1 MDLEVVGRH
10 ALLFDDD
17 AMASFVNS
25 PEALVDWNSL
35 SIDRYDVR
43 HLLSG
48 PPPPRKR
55 RRHLPSSS
63 VTSDDTLES
72 DLDRERFLD
81 LPPSPSLL
89 YQEDGDNDEEPA
101 ASGGLYNAVSFSYGN
116 TGESNE
122 QKDADVESSFRPPF
136 PVPETLLQNLPPTEK
151 VHQIMART
159 ALFVSKHGG
168 QSEIVLRVKQ
178 GDNPT
183 FGFLMPDHPLHPYF
197 RFLVDHQELLSS
209 NSVDE
214 GKADGANDQASS
226 ARGGALS
233 LLGTVYGSGEDEDG
247 ETENA
252 TEVERKESVGPG
264 VAIDK
269 TSTDG
274 PEQKE
279 SSLSVNRKDDTVTK
293 HSTPLMEKTSVIKRN
308 QSLTTVKAG
317 TMTALKKESDASA
330 AEKSRASS
338 LPPTSKVELPVV
350 EPPSD
355 LKRVVDKIVEF
366 ILRNGRQFEAV
377 LVEQDVKHGRFPFLL
392 PSNLYHPYYLE
403 ALQKAEKSKLPGKAF
418 MSEKH
423 DSSGRGVEK
432 KAVSSRESDS
442 ASVGSDIPCNP
453 DRKEKFKMVIS
464 KSKKDGQDPPS
475 KASQPQ
481 IGVSVDAAAA
491 AAILQAAT
499 RGIKK
504 PNLEILSKTSLN
516 SSGQVPTSEGGH
528 APSFGSFHSSQPQSS
543 EQKPGHKGEPSVS
556 GPVAN
561 AIAKTAAIA
570 AASEADSS
578 EACLTKEEKLKAER
592 LKRAKMFA
600 ALIKSGS
607 APLKTEA
614 LRGLSAEP
622 ADLGGICSGVEGA
635 LGKEREGS
643 SVALD
648 VDPYNKTE
656 KHEKMNSGIDQ
667 NERRSKRKYR
677 SRSKRHEADS
687 EQEEEQEEREE
698 KVRDGHSS
706 KKRSHHHSR
715 DRRKHRKRHSSSKHR
730 DSRHRHKHDSS
741 TDDER
746 SHKSDNSD
754 SNHHHSRNRRKR
766 DTSLDTEHHRPGCGN
781 KHSGSSEDEH
791 QPSEHH
797 HRHDNS
803 SGDEYQRSRH
813 RHKRHRSSDD
823 EYNPRRRSHS
833 GREAELE
840 EGEIYAKSDQSKL
853 SEGNVASREASADVS
868 RPDVVEGKAS
878 MPSATATTTTT
889 ISNDLRAKIRAMLM
903 ATL

>member
-17 AMASFVNS
+17 AMAAFVNS

-35 SIDRYDVR
+35 AIDRYDVR

-55 RRHLPSSS
+55 RRHLSSPS
-63 VTSDDTLES
+63 VTADDTLES
-72 DLDRERFLD
+72 DLDRERYLD
-81 LPPSPSLL
+81 LPPPSPSLPD
-89 YQEDGDNDEEPA
+89 QQDGENNEEPA
-101 ASGGLYNAVSFSYGN
+101 AAGGLYNAVSFSYGN

-136 PVPETLLQNLPPTEK
+136 PVPETLLQNLPPTKK

-159 ALFVSKHGG
+159 AIFVSKHGG

-183 FGFLMPDHPLHPYF
+183 FGFLMPDHRLHPYF

-209 NSVDE
+209 NSIDE
-214 GKADGANDQASS
+214 ESKADGSLDQASS
-226 ARGGALS
+226 GRGGGALS
-233 LLGTVYGSGEDEDG
+233 LLGTVYGTGEDEDG

-252 TEVERKESVGPG
+252 TEAKRMESG
-264 VAIDK
+264 VAINK
-269 TSTDG
+269 NSTDG
-274 PEQKE
+274 PDQKE
-279 SSLSVNRKDDTVTK
+279 SSLSVSRKDDTVTK
-293 HSTPLMEKTSVIKRN
+293 YLAPLKEKASLIKRN
-308 QSLTTVKAG
+308 QSITSVKPG
-317 TMTALKKESDASA
+317 PMTGLKKESDASA

-338 LPPTSKVELPVV
+338 LPPISKVEIPVV

-403 ALQKAEKSKLPGKAF
+403 ALQKAEKSKLPGKGF
-418 MSEKH
+418 ISEKH

-432 KAVSSRESDS
+432 KAASSRESDS
-442 ASVGSDIPCNP
+442 ASLGSDIPYNS
-453 DRKEKFKMVIS
+453 DRKGKFKMVIS

-475 KASQPQ
+475 SKATQPQ
-481 IGVSVDAAAA
+481 IGVSVDAAAT

-516 SSGQVPTSEGGH
+516 GSSQVPTSEDGH
-528 APSFGSFHSSQPQSS
+528 VPS
-543 EQKPGHKGEPSVS
+543 S
-556 GPVAN
+556 GQVAN

-607 APLKTEA
+607 APLKTES

-622 ADLGGICSGVEGA
+622 PELGVCGSGAEGGS
-635 LGKEREGS
+635 LSVKEREGS
-643 SVALD
+643 SGAMD
-648 VDPYNKTE
+648 TDTCDKN
-656 KHEKMNSGIDQ
+656 EKMNSGIHH

-677 SRSKRHEADS
+677 SRSKRHEAVS
-687 EQEEEQEEREE
+687 GQEEEEQEEKED
-698 KVRDGHSS
+698 KVRDGHLGR
-706 KKRSHHHSR
+706 KRRSHHQSR

-741 TDDER
+741 TDDEQ
-746 SHKSDNSD
+746 SHKSDHSD
-754 SNHHHSRNRRKR
+754 SDCLHSRHIRKR
-766 DTSLDTEHHRPGCGN
+766 DCPSDSGHQRSRCR
-781 KHSGSSEDEH
+781 GSSEDEH
-791 QPSEHH
+791 HPSQHRRKHDSSSENEH
-797 HRHDNS
+797 R
-803 SGDEYQRSRH
+803 RSRH
-813 RHKRHRSSDD
+813 RHKHHRSSDD
-823 EYNPRRRSHS
+823 EYNHRRKRSHA
-833 GREAELE
+833 GKEVELE

-853 SEGNVASREASADVS
+853 SEGNVASREASADIS
-868 RPDVVEGKAS
+868 NLDAAEGRAS
-878 MPSATATTTTT
+878 SVPSTTTTV
-889 ISNDLRAKIRAMLM
+889 SNDLRAKIRAMLM

>member
-55 RRHLPSSS
+55 RRYLSSPL
-63 VTSDDTLES
+63 VAADDTLES
-72 DLDRERFLD
+72 DLDRERYLD
-81 LPPSPSLL
+81 LPPPSLSMPD
-89 YQEDGDNDEEPA
+89 QEDGDNDEEPL

-136 PVPETLLQNLPPTEK
+136 PVPTTLLQNLPPTEK
-151 VHQIMART
+151 IHQIIART

-197 RFLVDHQELLSS
+197 RYLVDHQELLSS
-209 NSVDE
+209 NSIDE
-214 GKADGANDQASS
+214 GGKANGAHNQASS
-226 ARGGALS
+226 VRGGALS

-247 ETENA
+247 EMENA
-252 TEVERKESVGPG
+252 AEVKRTESVRAG

-269 TSTDG
+269 TSTDYLV
-274 PEQKE
+274 QKE
-279 SSLSVNRKDDTVTK
+279 SSSSVNRKDDTVTK
-293 HSTPLMEKTSVIKRN
+293 HSAPLKEKASVIKRN
-308 QSLTTVKAG
+308 QSITTVKAG
-317 TMTALKKESDASA
+317 TMTGQKIESDASA

-338 LPPTSKVELPVV
+338 LPPTLKVELPVV

-418 MSEKH
+418 VSEKH
-423 DSSGRGVEK
+423 DSSGCGVEK
-432 KAVSSRESDS
+432 KAASSRESDS
-442 ASVGSDIPCNP
+442 ASVGSDIPYNS

-464 KSKKDGQDPPS
+464 KSMKDGQDPPS

-516 SSGQVPTSEGGH
+516 GSTQVPTSEDRH
-528 APSFGSFHSSQPQSS
+528 APIFGSCHLSQLQNS
-543 EQKPGHKGEPSVS
+543 EGKPGQKGEPNVS

-578 EACLTKEEKLKAER
+578 EARLSKEEKLKAER

-607 APLKTEA
+607 TPLKTEA
-614 LRGLSAEP
+614 LHGLSAESP
-622 ADLGGICSGVEGA
+622 DSWVCGSGFVGGF
-635 LGKEREGS
+635 GKEREDR
-643 SVALD
+643 SVTLD
-648 VDPYNKTE
+648 VNTCEKNE
-656 KHEKMNSGIDQ
+656 KHEKMNSDIDH

-677 SRSKRHEADS
+677 SRSERYEADS
-687 EQEEEQEEREE
+687 GQEEQEKEE
-698 KVRDGHSS
+698 KVRDGHSG
-706 KKRSHHHSR
+706 KKRRSHHHSR

-730 DSRHRHKHDSS
+730 DSRHQHKHDSS

-746 SHKSDNSD
+746 SHKYDDLDSDR
-754 SNHHHSRNRRKR
+754 HHSQHRRKR
-766 DTSLDTEHHRPGCGN
+766 DTSIDMEHRKPGCGN
-781 KHSGSSEDEH
+781 RHSGSSEDEH
-791 QPSEHH
+791 WPSEHCH
-797 HRHDNS
+797 KHDNS
-803 SGDEYQRSRH
+803 SGDEYQHSGH
-813 RHKRHRSSDD
+813 WHKRHRSSDD
-823 EYNPRRRSHS
+823 EYHHQRRRSYA
-833 GREAELE
+833 GREVVLE
-840 EGEIYAKSDQSKL
+840 EGEIYGKLEQSKL
-853 SEGNVASREASADVS
+853 NEGNVSSREASVDISNPEAA
-868 RPDVVEGKAS
+868 EGMASS
-878 MPSATATTTTT
+878 MPSATTT
-889 ISNDLRAKIRAMLM
+889 ISNDFRAKIRAMLM

>member
-17 AMASFVNS
+17 AMAAFVNS
-25 PEALVDWNSL
+25 PAALVDWNSL
-35 SIDRYDVR
+35 AIDRYDVR

-55 RRHLPSSS
+55 RRHLSSPS
-63 VTSDDTLES
+63 VTADDTLES
-72 DLDRERFLD
+72 DLDRERYLD
-81 LPPSPSLL
+81 LPPPSPSLPD
-89 YQEDGDNDEEPA
+89 QQDGENNEEPA
-101 ASGGLYNAVSFSYGN
+101 AAGGLYNAVSFSYGN

-159 ALFVSKHGG
+159 AIFVRKHGG

-183 FGFLMPDHPLHPYF
+183 FGFLMPDHRLHPYF

-209 NSVDE
+209 NSIDE
-214 GKADGANDQASS
+214 ESKADGSLDQASS
-226 ARGGALS
+226 GRGGGALS

-252 TEVERKESVGPG
+252 TEAKRMESG
-264 VAIDK
+264 VAINK
-269 TSTDG
+269 NSTDG
-274 PEQKE
+274 PDQKE
-279 SSLSVNRKDDTVTK
+279 SSLSVSRKDDTVTK
-293 HSTPLMEKTSVIKRN
+293 HLAPLKEKASLIKRN
-308 QSLTTVKAG
+308 QSITSVKPGTLTG
-317 TMTALKKESDASA
+317 LKKESDASA
-330 AEKSRASS
+330 SEKSRASS
-338 LPPTSKVELPVV
+338 LPPISKVEIPVV

-403 ALQKAEKSKLPGKAF
+403 ALQKAQKSKLPGKGF
-418 MSEKH
+418 ISEKH

-432 KAVSSRESDS
+432 KAASSRESDS
-442 ASVGSDIPCNP
+442 ASLGSDIPYNS
-453 DRKEKFKMVIS
+453 DRKGKFKMVIS

-475 KASQPQ
+475 SKATQPQ

-516 SSGQVPTSEGGH
+516 GSSQVPTSEDGH
-528 APSFGSFHSSQPQSS
+528 VPS
-543 EQKPGHKGEPSVS
+543 S
-556 GPVAN
+556 GQVAN

-607 APLKTEA
+607 APLKTES

-622 ADLGGICSGVEGA
+622 PELGVCGSGAEGGS
-635 LGKEREGS
+635 LSVKEREGS
-643 SVALD
+643 SGAMD
-648 VDPYNKTE
+648 IDTCDKN
-656 KHEKMNSGIDQ
+656 EKMNSGIHQ

-677 SRSKRHEADS
+677 SRSKRHEAAS
-687 EQEEEQEEREE
+687 GQEEEEEEE
-698 KVRDGHSS
+698 KEDKGRDGHSGR
-706 KKRSHHHSR
+706 KRRSHHQSR

-741 TDDER
+741 TDDEQ
-746 SHKSDNSD
+746 SHKSDHSD
-754 SNHHHSRNRRKR
+754 SDCLHSRHIRKR
-766 DTSLDTEHHRPGCGN
+766 DCPSDSEHQRSRCR
-781 KHSGSSEDEH
+781 GSSEDEH
-791 QPSEHH
+791 HPSQ
-797 HRHDNS
+797 HRHKHDS
-803 SGDEYQRSRH
+803 SSENEHRRSRH
-813 RHKRHRSSDD
+813 RHKHHRSSDD
-823 EYNPRRRSHS
+823 EYNHRRKRSHA
-833 GREAELE
+833 GKEVELE

-853 SEGNVASREASADVS
+853 SEGNVASREASADIS
-868 RPDVVEGKAS
+868 NLDAAEGRAS
-878 MPSATATTTTT
+878 SVPSTTTTV
-889 ISNDLRAKIRAMLM
+889 SDDLRAKIRAMLM

>member
-17 AMASFVNS
+17 AMAAFVNS

-35 SIDRYDVR
+35 AIDRYDVR

-55 RRHLPSSS
+55 RRHLSSPS
-63 VTSDDTLES
+63 VTADDTLES
-72 DLDRERFLD
+72 DLDRERYHD
-81 LPPSPSLL
+81 LPPPSPSLPD
-89 YQEDGDNDEEPA
+89 QQDGENNEEPA
-101 ASGGLYNAVSFSYGN
+101 AAGGLYNAVSFSYGN

-159 ALFVSKHGG
+159 AKFVSKHGG

-183 FGFLMPDHPLHPYF
+183 FGFLMPDHRLHPYF

-209 NSVDE
+209 NSIDE
-214 GKADGANDQASS
+214 ESKADGSLDQASS
-226 ARGGALS
+226 GRGGGALS

-252 TEVERKESVGPG
+252 TEAKRMESG
-264 VAIDK
+264 VAINK
-269 TSTDG
+269 NSTDG
-274 PEQKE
+274 PDQKE
-279 SSLSVNRKDDTVTK
+279 SSLSVSRKDDTVTK
-293 HSTPLMEKTSVIKRN
+293 HLAPLKEKASLIKRN
-308 QSLTTVKAG
+308 QSITSVKPGTLTG
-317 TMTALKKESDASA
+317 LKKESDASA
-330 AEKSRASS
+330 SEKSRASS
-338 LPPTSKVELPVV
+338 LPPISKVEIPVV

-403 ALQKAEKSKLPGKAF
+403 ALQKAEKSKLPGKGF
-418 MSEKH
+418 ISEKH

-432 KAVSSRESDS
+432 KAASSRESDS
-442 ASVGSDIPCNP
+442 ASLGSDIPYNS
-453 DRKEKFKMVIS
+453 DRKGKFKMVIS

-475 KASQPQ
+475 SKATQPQ

-516 SSGQVPTSEGGH
+516 GSSQVPTSEDGH
-528 APSFGSFHSSQPQSS
+528 VPS
-543 EQKPGHKGEPSVS
+543 S
-556 GPVAN
+556 GQVAN

-607 APLKTEA
+607 APLKTES

-622 ADLGGICSGVEGA
+622 PELGVCGSGAEGGS
-635 LGKEREGS
+635 LSVKEREGS
-643 SVALD
+643 SGAMD
-648 VDPYNKTE
+648 IDTCDKN
-656 KHEKMNSGIDQ
+656 EKMNSGIHH

-677 SRSKRHEADS
+677 SRSKRHEAAS
-687 EQEEEQEEREE
+687 GQEEEEEEE
-698 KVRDGHSS
+698 KEDKVRDGHSGR
-706 KKRSHHHSR
+706 KRRSHHQSR

-746 SHKSDNSD
+746 SRKSDHSD
-754 SNHHHSRNRRKR
+754 SDCLHSRHIRKR
-766 DTSLDTEHHRPGCGN
+766 DCPSDSEHQRSRCR
-781 KHSGSSEDEH
+781 GSSEDEH
-791 QPSEHH
+791 HPSQ
-797 HRHDNS
+797 HRHKHDS
-803 SGDEYQRSRH
+803 SSENEHRRSRH
-813 RHKRHRSSDD
+813 RHKHHRSSDD
-823 EYNPRRRSHS
+823 EYNHRRKRSHA
-833 GREAELE
+833 GKEVELE

-853 SEGNVASREASADVS
+853 SEGNVASREASADIS
-868 RPDVVEGKAS
+868 NLDAAEGRAS
-878 MPSATATTTTT
+878 SVPSTTTTV
-889 ISNDLRAKIRAMLM
+889 SNDLRAKIRAMLM

>member
-17 AMASFVNS
+17 AMAAFVNS

-35 SIDRYDVR
+35 AIDRYDVR

-55 RRHLPSSS
+55 RRHLSSPSL
-63 VTSDDTLES
+63 TADDMLES
-72 DLDRERFLD
+72 DLDRERYLD
-81 LPPSPSLL
+81 LPPPSPSLPD
-89 YQEDGDNDEEPA
+89 QQDGENNEEPA
-101 ASGGLYNAVSFSYGN
+101 AAAGLYNAVSFSYGN

-159 ALFVSKHGG
+159 AIFVSKHGG

-183 FGFLMPDHPLHPYF
+183 FGFLMPDHRLHPYF

-209 NSVDE
+209 NSIDE
-214 GKADGANDQASS
+214 ESKADGSLDQASS
-226 ARGGALS
+226 GRGGGALS

-252 TEVERKESVGPG
+252 TEAKRMESG
-264 VAIDK
+264 VAINK
-269 TSTDG
+269 NSTDG
-274 PEQKE
+274 PDQKE
-279 SSLSVNRKDDTVTK
+279 SSLSVSRKDDTVTK
-293 HSTPLMEKTSVIKRN
+293 HLAPLKEKASLIKRN
-308 QSLTTVKAG
+308 QSVTSVKLG
-317 TMTALKKESDASA
+317 TMTGLKKESDASA

-338 LPPTSKVELPVV
+338 LPPISKVEIPVV

-403 ALQKAEKSKLPGKAF
+403 ALQKAEKSKLPGKGF
-418 MSEKH
+418 ISEKH

-432 KAVSSRESDS
+432 KAASSRESDS
-442 ASVGSDIPCNP
+442 ASLGSDIPYNS
-453 DRKEKFKMVIS
+453 DRKGKFKMVIS

-475 KASQPQ
+475 SKATQPQ

-516 SSGQVPTSEGGH
+516 GSSQVPTSKDGH
-528 APSFGSFHSSQPQSS
+528 VPS
-543 EQKPGHKGEPSVS
+543 S
-556 GPVAN
+556 GQVAN
-561 AIAKTAAIA
+561 AIAKTAAIV

-607 APLKTEA
+607 APLKTES

-622 ADLGGICSGVEGA
+622 PELGVCGSGAEGGS
-635 LGKEREGS
+635 LSVKEREGS
-643 SVALD
+643 SGAMD
-648 VDPYNKTE
+648 IDTCDKN
-656 KHEKMNSGIDQ
+656 EKMNSGIHH

-677 SRSKRHEADS
+677 SRSKRHEAVS
-687 EQEEEQEEREE
+687 GQEEEEQEEKED
-698 KVRDGHSS
+698 KVRDGHSGR
-706 KKRSHHHSR
+706 KRRSHHQSR

-741 TDDER
+741 TDDEQ
-746 SHKSDNSD
+746 SHKSDHSD
-754 SNHHHSRNRRKR
+754 SDCLHSRHIRKR
-766 DTSLDTEHHRPGCGN
+766 DCPSDSEHQRSRCR
-781 KHSGSSEDEH
+781 GSSEDEH
-791 QPSEHH
+791 HPSQ
-797 HRHDNS
+797 HRHKHDS
-803 SGDEYQRSRH
+803 SSENEHRRSRH
-813 RHKRHRSSDD
+813 RHKHHRSSDD
-823 EYNPRRRSHS
+823 EYNHRQKRPHA
-833 GREAELE
+833 GKEVELE

-853 SEGNVASREASADVS
+853 SEGNVASREASADIS
-868 RPDVVEGKAS
+868 NLDAAEGRAS
-878 MPSATATTTTT
+878 SVPSTTTTV
-889 ISNDLRAKIRAMLM
+889 SNDLRAKIRAMLM

>member
-1 MDLEVVGRH
+1 M
-10 ALLFDDD
+10 
-17 AMASFVNS
+17 
-25 PEALVDWNSL
+25 
-35 SIDRYDVR
+35 
-43 HLLSG
+43 
-48 PPPPRKR
+48 
-55 RRHLPSSS
+55 
-63 VTSDDTLES
+63 
-72 DLDRERFLD
+72 RF
-81 LPPSPSLL
+81 
-89 YQEDGDNDEEPA
+89 EETNGENNEEPA
-101 ASGGLYNAVSFSYGN
+101 AAGGLYNAVSFSYGN

-136 PVPETLLQNLPPTEK
+136 PVPETLLQNLPPTKK

-159 ALFVSKHGG
+159 AIFVSKHGG

-183 FGFLMPDHPLHPYF
+183 FGFLMPDHRLHPYF

-209 NSVDE
+209 NSIDE
-214 GKADGANDQASS
+214 ESKADGSLDQASS
-226 ARGGALS
+226 GRGGGALS
-233 LLGTVYGSGEDEDG
+233 LLGTVYGTGEDEDG

-252 TEVERKESVGPG
+252 TEAKRMESG
-264 VAIDK
+264 VAINK
-269 TSTDG
+269 NSTDG
-274 PEQKE
+274 PDQKE
-279 SSLSVNRKDDTVTK
+279 SSLSVSRKDDTVTK
-293 HSTPLMEKTSVIKRN
+293 YLAPLKEKASLIKRN
-308 QSLTTVKAG
+308 QSITSVKPG
-317 TMTALKKESDASA
+317 PMTGLKKESDASA

-338 LPPTSKVELPVV
+338 LPPISKVEIPVV

-403 ALQKAEKSKLPGKAF
+403 ALQKAEKSKLPGKGF
-418 MSEKH
+418 ISEKH

-432 KAVSSRESDS
+432 KAASSRESDS
-442 ASVGSDIPCNP
+442 ASLGSDIPYNS
-453 DRKEKFKMVIS
+453 DRKGKFKMVIS

-475 KASQPQ
+475 SKATQPQ
-481 IGVSVDAAAA
+481 IGVSVDAAAT

-516 SSGQVPTSEGGH
+516 GSSQVPTSEDGH
-528 APSFGSFHSSQPQSS
+528 VPS
-543 EQKPGHKGEPSVS
+543 S
-556 GPVAN
+556 GQVAN

-607 APLKTEA
+607 APLKTES

-622 ADLGGICSGVEGA
+622 PELGVCGSGAEGGS
-635 LGKEREGS
+635 LSVKEREGS
-643 SVALD
+643 SGAMD
-648 VDPYNKTE
+648 TDTCDKN
-656 KHEKMNSGIDQ
+656 EKMNSGIHH

-677 SRSKRHEADS
+677 SRSKRHEAVS
-687 EQEEEQEEREE
+687 GQEEEEQEEKED
-698 KVRDGHSS
+698 KVRDGHLGR
-706 KKRSHHHSR
+706 KRRSHHQSR

-741 TDDER
+741 TDDEQ
-746 SHKSDNSD
+746 SHKSDHSD
-754 SNHHHSRNRRKR
+754 SDCLHSRHIRKR
-766 DTSLDTEHHRPGCGN
+766 DCPSDSGHQRSRCR
-781 KHSGSSEDEH
+781 GSSEDEH
-791 QPSEHH
+791 HPSQHRRKHDSSSENEH
-797 HRHDNS
+797 R
-803 SGDEYQRSRH
+803 RSRH
-813 RHKRHRSSDD
+813 RHKHHRSSDD
-823 EYNPRRRSHS
+823 EYNHRRKRSHA
-833 GREAELE
+833 GKEVELE

-853 SEGNVASREASADVS
+853 SEGNVASREASADIS
-868 RPDVVEGKAS
+868 NLDAAEGRAS
-878 MPSATATTTTT
+878 SVPSTTTTV
-889 ISNDLRAKIRAMLM
+889 SNDLRAKIRAMLM

>member
-17 AMASFVNS
+17 AMASFINS

-55 RRHLPSSS
+55 RRHLPSPS
-63 VTSDDTLES
+63 VTSDDMLES

-81 LPPSPSLL
+81 LPPPSPELP
-89 YQEDGDNDEEPA
+89 YQQDGDNDEEPA

-183 FGFLMPDHPLHPYF
+183 FGFLMPDHLLHSYF

-214 GKADGANDQASS
+214 GKADGAHDQAGSD
-226 ARGGALS
+226 RGGALS

-252 TEVERKESVGPG
+252 TEVKRKESVGSE

-279 SSLSVNRKDDTVTK
+279 SSLSVNRKDDMVTK
-293 HSTPLMEKTSVIKRN
+293 HSTPLKEKASVIKRN
-308 QSLTTVKAG
+308 RSLITVKAG
-317 TMTALKKESDASA
+317 TTTGLKKDSDATA

-418 MSEKH
+418 VSEKH
-423 DSSGRGVEK
+423 DSSGHGVEK
-432 KAVSSRESDS
+432 KAASSRESDS
-442 ASVGSDIPCNP
+442 ASVGSDIPYNS

-516 SSGQVPTSEGGH
+516 GISPVPSSEGGH

-543 EQKPGHKGEPSVS
+543 EQKPGHKREPSVS

-592 LKRAKMFA
+592 LKRAKMFT

-622 ADLGGICSGVEGA
+622 PNLGVCGSVVEGG

-648 VDPYNKTE
+648 VDTCNKIE
-656 KHEKMNSGIDQ
+656 KHEKMNSGIDN

-687 EQEEEQEEREE
+687 EQEEQEEEREE
-698 KVRDGHSS
+698 KLMDGHSG
-706 KKRSHHHSR
+706 KQRLHHHSR

-730 DSRHRHKHDSS
+730 DSRHRHKHKHDSS

-746 SHKSDNSD
+746 SHN
-754 SNHHHSRNRRKR
+754 HSRNRRKR
-766 DTSLDTEHHRPGCGN
+766 DTSLDTEHPRPGCGN
-781 KHSGSSEDEH
+781 KPSGPSEDEH
-791 QPSEHH
+791 QPSEH
-797 HRHDNS
+797 RHKYD

-813 RHKRHRSSDD
+813 RRKHHRSSDD
-823 EYNPRRRSHS
+823 EYNPRRKRSHA

-840 EGEIYAKSDQSKL
+840 EGEIYAKSDRSKL
-853 SEGNVASREASADVS
+853 SGGNVASREASADIS
-868 RPDVVEGKAS
+868 KPDVVEGRAA
-878 MPSATATTTTT
+878 MPSATTTV
-889 ISNDLRAKIRAMLM
+889 SNDLRAKIRAMLM

>member
-17 AMASFVNS
+17 AMAAFVNS

-35 SIDRYDVR
+35 AIDRYDVR

-55 RRHLPSSS
+55 RRHLSSPS
-63 VTSDDTLES
+63 VTADDKLES
-72 DLDRERFLD
+72 DLDRERYLD
-81 LPPSPSLL
+81 LPPPSPSLPDR
-89 YQEDGDNDEEPA
+89 QDGDNNEEPA
-101 ASGGLYNAVSFSYGN
+101 AAGGLYNAVSFSYGN

-159 ALFVSKHGG
+159 AIFVSKHGG

-183 FGFLMPDHPLHPYF
+183 FGFLMPDHRLHPYF

-209 NSVDE
+209 NSIDE
-214 GKADGANDQASS
+214 ESKADSSLDQASS
-226 ARGGALS
+226 GRGGGALS

-252 TEVERKESVGPG
+252 TKAKRMESGESG
-264 VAIDK
+264 VAINK
-269 TSTDG
+269 KSTDG
-274 PEQKE
+274 SDQKE
-279 SSLSVNRKDDTVTK
+279 SSLSVSRKDDTVTK
-293 HSTPLMEKTSVIKRN
+293 HLAPLKEKASLIKRN
-308 QSLTTVKAG
+308 QSITSVKPG
-317 TMTALKKESDASA
+317 TMTGLKKESDASA

-338 LPPTSKVELPVV
+338 LPPILKVEIPVV

-403 ALQKAEKSKLPGKAF
+403 ALQKAEKSKLPGKGF
-418 MSEKH
+418 ISEKH

-432 KAVSSRESDS
+432 KAASSRESDS
-442 ASVGSDIPCNP
+442 ASLGSDIPYNS

-475 KASQPQ
+475 SKATQPQ

-516 SSGQVPTSEGGH
+516 GSSQVPTSEDGH
-528 APSFGSFHSSQPQSS
+528 VPSSGQ
-543 EQKPGHKGEPSVS
+543 KGEPSVS
-556 GPVAN
+556 GQVAN

-607 APLKTEA
+607 APLKTES

-622 ADLGGICSGVEGA
+622 PELGVCGLGAEGGS
-635 LGKEREGS
+635 LSVKEREGS
-643 SVALD
+643 SGAMD
-648 VDPYNKTE
+648 IDTCDKN
-656 KHEKMNSGIDQ
+656 EKMNSGIHH
-667 NERRSKRKYR
+667 NERRSKRK
-677 SRSKRHEADS
+677 KR
-687 EQEEEQEEREE
+687 
-698 KVRDGHSS
+698 
-706 KKRSHHHSR
+706 RSHHQSR
-715 DRRKHRKRHSSSKHR
+715 DRHKHRKRHSSSKHR

-741 TDDER
+741 TDDEQ
-746 SHKSDNSD
+746 SHKSDHSD
-754 SNHHHSRNRRKR
+754 SDCLHSQHRRKR
-766 DTSLDTEHHRPGCGN
+766 DCPSDSEHQRSRCR
-781 KHSGSSEDEH
+781 GSSEDEH
-791 QPSEHH
+791 HPSQ
-797 HRHDNS
+797 HRHKHDS
-803 SGDEYQRSRH
+803 SSENEHRRSRH
-813 RHKRHRSSDD
+813 RHKHHRSSDD
-823 EYNPRRRSHS
+823 EYNHRRKRSHA
-833 GREAELE
+833 GKEVELE

-853 SEGNVASREASADVS
+853 SEGNVASREASADNIKPECS
-868 RPDVVEGKAS
+868 GGKGFF
-878 MPSATATTTTT
+878 
-889 ISNDLRAKIRAMLM
+889 RAVCNHHGS
-903 ATL
+903 